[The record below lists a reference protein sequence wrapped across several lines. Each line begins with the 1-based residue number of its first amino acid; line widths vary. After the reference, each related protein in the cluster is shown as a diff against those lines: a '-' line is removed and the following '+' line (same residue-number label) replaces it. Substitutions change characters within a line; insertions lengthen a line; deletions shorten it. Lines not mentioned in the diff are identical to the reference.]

1 MVALAKKPSRLIESL
16 ATNELLTDAQKPM
29 VALAK
34 KPSRLIESLLTDAQ
48 KPMVAGS
55 QN

>member
-29 VALAK
+29 VAG
-34 KPSRLIESLLTDAQ
+34 KPKLNGAAATTTIF
-48 KPMVAGS
+48 
-55 QN
+55 N